1 MEEPVMTSML
11 PIGKFRAV
19 LDSFLAAEER
29 YEAAVRTDDI
39 PEANRQMT
47 KIITY
52 GDRLAASGPEGR
64 EALEAM
70 LDDASP
76 YLRLRS
82 ARRVLAWAPQ
92 RAIPVLGRLLFE
104 DLGGDRSAAERI
116 DIRVSAKD
124 CLYLHFGIKSWR
136 QNDLIAP
143 LRTYG
148 VDLPYEDEAK
158 WT

>member
-1 MEEPVMTSML
+1 MTSTL
-11 PIGKFRAV
+11 PIGKVRAV
-19 LDSFLAAEER
+19 LDRFLAAEER

-52 GDRLAASGPEGR
+52 GGRLAASGAEGR
-64 EALEAM
+64 DVLDAM
-70 LDDASP
+70 LQDASP

-82 ARRVLAWAPQ
+82 AKRVLAWAPH

-104 DLGGDRSAAERI
+104 DLGDRSPAERI

-124 CLYLHFGIKSWR
+124 CLYLHFGIRSASR
-136 QNDLIAP
+136 NDLIAP
-143 LRTYG
+143 LRAYG
-148 VDLPYEDEAK
+148 VELPYRDETK